1 MAKELSELFLE
12 RGVLIHYRYAR
23 ALIAQCPHSVHARY
37 VRFADAWAWWKQLPS
52 FRPFAEKNPK
62 PPTPARPRVFARS
75 PRAKPA
81 RAA

>member
-62 PPTPARPRVFARS
+62 PPTPARPRAFPRS

-81 RAA
+81 RAV